1 MSDTGTSGWAG
12 FWNTG
17 RWWKAVIAVVGYI
30 ALYELAGFGVAAIA
44 GDRINRENLLATP
57 ASVFFGLG
65 AGLVVGAIILLVFV
79 ASVGWLRPLFSR
91 QSVAG
96 RWWMWG
102 AVVLAAIPIVLRFA
116 GIDYGSYAGGV
127 VATALFVGL
136 FIGFTEE
143 LLYRGI
149 VVTILREAGHGELGV
164 AVLSSLFFALSHSV
178 NALGGQPILTVALTV
193 VFAFGFGMMMYLVMR
208 ATGNIVWAMLVHAL
222 TDPTT
227 FLAVGA
233 IDASTGAAHS
243 PILDLAA
250 PFNIV
255 FVVAGLIALIFI
267 RGRAE
272 PVADGLARGQEAR

>member
-1 MSDTGTSGWAG
+1 MSGWKA

-17 RWWKAVIAVVGYI
+17 RWWKAALAVVGYL
-30 ALYELAGFGVAAIA
+30 ALYQLAGFGVAAVA
-44 GDRINRENLLATP
+44 RGQVDGDDLLATP

-65 AGLVVGAIILLVFV
+65 AGLMVGAVILVVF
-79 ASVGWLRPLFSR
+79 ARSVGWLRPLFAR
-91 QSVAG
+91 QPVAG
-96 RWWMWG
+96 RWWMWIF
-102 AVVLAAIPIVLRFA
+102 VVLAAIPIVLRFV
-116 GIDYGSYAGGV
+116 GIDYGAYAGGV
-127 VATALFVGL
+127 VAMTLFVGL

-149 VVTILREAGHGELGV
+149 VVKILREGGHRELSV

-178 NALGGQPILTVALTV
+178 NFFAGQPLLTVALTV
-193 VFAFGFGMMMYLVMR
+193 VFTFGFGMMMYLVMR
-208 ATGNIVWAMLVHAL
+208 ATGHIVWAMLAHAL

-227 FLAVGA
+227 FLSTGA

-255 FVVAGLIALIFI
+255 FVIAGLIALIFI

-272 PVADGLARGQEAR
+272 PTGFRR

>member
-1 MSDTGTSGWAG
+1 MSDTATSGWTG

-30 ALYELAGFGVAAIA
+30 ALYELAGFGVAAVA
-44 GDRINRENLLATP
+44 GDRIDRENLLATP
-57 ASVFFGLG
+57 ESVFFGLG
-65 AGLVVGAIILLVFV
+65 AGLMIGAVVLLVFV

-96 RWWMWG
+96 RWWMWIF
-102 AVVLAAIPIVLRFA
+102 VVLAVIPIVLRFV

-127 VATALFVGL
+127 VATTLFVGL

-149 VVTILREAGHGELGV
+149 VVTLLRDAGHRELGV
-164 AVLSSLFFALSHSV
+164 AALSSLFFALSHSV

-193 VFAFGFGMMMYLVMR
+193 VFTFGFGMTMYLVMR
-208 ATGNIVWAMLVHAL
+208 ATGHIVWAMLLHAL

-227 FLAVGA
+227 FLAAGA

-243 PILDLAA
+243 PILDVAA

-255 FVVAGLIALIFI
+255 FVIAGLLALIFI
-267 RGRAE
+267 RGTAPRTGSRLE
-272 PVADGLARGQEAR
+272 